1 MTYHNNS
8 HNNPVFSLSIKEH
21 AHAVLHH
28 ITSENLAY
36 FQDNSDFYS
45 NPNSQDYLDEIF
57 YQACFNNVS
66 PGFLDDIIALGVKDL
81 TSSCVTGLLLKGH
94 YTLLEYVLTHY
105 AEKFN
110 INLFTFESFDI
121 CSALIP
127 LMAKGEHH
135 NLFKMIIQ
143 VLPNHTQKPFRRDK
157 YYVGEERLI
166 QSYTIIYN
174 RLLDMAFEQK
184 NYSNVNKDAI
194 DDIIHLIAQ
203 KKFPLNKANCL
214 IAKTCYPLLFEKRLK
229 PRMNSVHEP
238 DYINNH
244 TMASQRFLNRHLNSH
259 TSSVM
264 KTKLYLEITNHI
276 AIPEQV
282 NVIIYQFI
290 MTKSQ
295 QRRQIADDE
304 TCVFM
309 QGIQHKPHLFNYFNR
324 FINFELTLLNKT
336 LHAELIDNIS
346 NQAQINP
353 PNSEICVKI

>member
-1 MTYHNNS
+1 MTYYNHLA
-8 HNNPVFSLSIKEH
+8 FSLSIKEH
-21 AHAVLHH
+21 SRAVLHH
-28 ITSENLAY
+28 ITSENLIY
-36 FQDNSDFYS
+36 FQDNAQLYFEFHE
-45 NPNSQDYLDEIF
+45 YLSEIF
-57 YQACFNNVS
+57 YQACFHNVS
-66 PGFLDDIIALGVKDL
+66 PAFLDGLIALGVKDF
-81 TSSCVTGLLLKGH
+81 TSACVTGLLLKGN
-94 YTLLEYVLTHY
+94 YTLLEHVLEHY

-110 INLFTFESFDI
+110 INLFAFESFDI

-127 LMAKGEHH
+127 LMTKWEHH
-135 NLFKMIIQ
+135 NLFKMIIKS
-143 VLPNHTQKPFRRDK
+143 LPNHTCKLFWRDK

-259 TSSVM
+259 TRSVM

-282 NVIIYQFI
+282 NVIIYQI
-290 MTKSQ
+290 MTTP
-295 QRRQIADDE
+295 QRIRQIADDE
-304 TCVFM
+304 TFAFM

-324 FINFELTLLNKT
+324 FINFERTLLNKT
-336 LHAELIDNIS
+336 LHVELIDNKG
-346 NQAQINP
+346 QINHP
-353 PNSEICVKI
+353 DNEICVKI